1 MTDGIK
7 SGSVDLD
14 AKAVNK
20 TGAYIFQMSK
30 DKLPTSES
38 EWIII
43 TTTVYCSYTVE
54 GLTPVCYYY
63 FRVAAV
69 TPAGILDFCAPVKKL
84 VV

>member
-38 EWIII
+38 EWII